1 MVPALGRILAAL
13 CIRKLPALALRR
25 RGWTFAAG
33 KHPSS
38 WIPISKV
45 SPVLLDGVLSN
56 GLPLGSSGGA
66 EKDAALN
73 KQVTRAI

>member
-13 CIRKLPALALRR
+13 CILALRR

-56 GLPLGSSGGA
+56 GFPLGSSGGA